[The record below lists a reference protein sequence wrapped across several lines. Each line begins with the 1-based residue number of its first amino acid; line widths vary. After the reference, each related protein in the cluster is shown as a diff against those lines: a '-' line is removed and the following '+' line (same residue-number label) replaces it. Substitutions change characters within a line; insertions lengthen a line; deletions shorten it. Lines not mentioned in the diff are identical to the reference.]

1 MAEKEKKLS
10 AEQLKELEVQLKE
23 LEVQLQRAE
32 KLKAYYEAH
41 PDDPDA
47 FAAFAKNAA
56 KIDTAGMAQV
66 SASGIASFGTTGLT
80 KSTGISVAGA
90 SPADMTKSLPLL
102 MGFAFGGP
110 IGMAA
115 AATFQAFRQAGKNRQ
130 QNPKLC
136 EAYESVAKEIN
147 AHGTDHLPS
156 SPERRAAFVDAYNYA
171 TGSTRR
177 QDMSDSNRDYII
189 TQMDA
194 NHKELVDKIDAIAD
208 KQTDLSNQIAELSA
222 QLQPCRELASGILD
236 SLPEGDEDSPL
247 AERLYALTS
256 SISAKVLEKQYGSER
271 LPEAGAIRGELKQLF
286 DPIWDRLDPRTQR
299 ELFSAKMSYQLLA
312 QKECGNDIDFSGVCT
327 LASKAMEVE
336 CEKYFYKRF
345 QQYIFEQ
352 TPEKRRD
359 AQFVEALSLTPEA
372 EKQSK
377 QRGGFTLGSVQHIL
391 KPRYD
396 REKGEFEPYKRY
408 MAVLTSY
415 ARERLFSPGVGADLM
430 DDRQIRNVLWKY
442 VDYVNTVKNRYRN
455 PSVHKELVSQ
465 QSALSCLD
473 YVVDVE
479 KKLKEM
485 VSAFQN

>member
-1 MAEKEKKLS
+1 MAVKEKKPS
-10 AEQLKELEVQLKE
+10 AEHLQELQA
-23 LEVQLQRAE
+23 QLQRAE
-32 KLKAYYEAH
+32 ELKAYYEAH

-56 KIDTAGMAQV
+56 RVDTAGMAQV
-66 SASGIASFGTTGLT
+66 DTFGMDGIGFSGLT
-80 KSTGISVAGA
+80 KSMGASVAGA
-90 SPADMTKSLPLL
+90 GPADMTKSLL

-115 AATFQAFRQAGKNRQ
+115 AATFQVFRQAGKNRQ

-136 EAYESVAKEIN
+136 EAYDNVAKEIN

-177 QDMSDSNRDYII
+177 QDMSDSNRDHIL
-189 TQMDA
+189 TQMAA
-194 NHKELVDKIDAIAD
+194 NQKELVDKMDAIAD

-256 SISAKVLEKQYGSER
+256 SISAKVLEKQYGSES
-271 LPEAGAIRGELKQLF
+271 LPESGAIRGELKQLF

-345 QQYIFEQ
+345 RQYIFEQ

-372 EKQSK
+372 AKQSK

-396 REKGEFEPYKRY
+396 REKGESEPYKRY

-430 DDRQIRNVLWKY
+430 DDQQIRNILWKY
-442 VDYVNTVKNRYRN
+442 VDYVNTVKNQYRN

>member
-1 MAEKEKKLS
+1 MAAKEKKPN
-10 AEQLKELEVQLKE
+10 AEHLQELEVQLRA
-23 LEVQLQRAE
+23 QLQRAE
-32 KLKAYYEAH
+32 ELKAYYEAH

-56 KIDTAGMAQV
+56 KVDTARMAQV
-66 SASGIASFGTTGLT
+66 GASGMASVGT
-80 KSTGISVAGA
+80 
-90 SPADMTKSLPLL
+90 ADMAKSLL
-102 MGFAFGGP
+102 MGFTFAGP

-115 AATFQAFRQAGKNRQ
+115 AATFQVFQACKNRQ

-171 TGSTRR
+171 TGNTRR
-177 QDMSDSNRDYII
+177 QDMSDSNRDILA
-189 TQMDA
+189 QMAA
-194 NHKELVDKIDAIAD
+194 NHKEVVDKMDAIAD

-345 QQYIFEQ
+345 RQYIFEQ

-408 MAVLTSY
+408 MAVLTAY

-430 DDRQIRNVLWKY
+430 DDQQIRNILWTY
-442 VDYVNTVKNRYRN
+442 VDYVNTVKNQYRN
-455 PSVHKELVSQ
+455 PSVHKDIISQ
-465 QSALSCLD
+465 QNALSCLD

>member
-1 MAEKEKKLS
+1 MAVKEKKPS
-10 AEQLKELEVQLKE
+10 AEHLQELQA
-23 LEVQLQRAE
+23 QLQRAE
-32 KLKAYYEAH
+32 ELKAYYEAH

-56 KIDTAGMAQV
+56 RVDTAGMAQV
-66 SASGIASFGTTGLT
+66 DTFGMDGIGFSGLT
-80 KSTGISVAGA
+80 KSMGASVAGA
-90 SPADMTKSLPLL
+90 GPADMTKSLL

-115 AATFQAFRQAGKNRQ
+115 AATFQVFRQAGKNRQ

-136 EAYESVAKEIN
+136 EAYDNVAEDIN
-147 AHGTDHLPS
+147 ARGTDHLSS

-171 TGSTRR
+171 TGRTRR
-177 QDMSDSNRDYII
+177 QDISDSDTDRILA
-189 TQMDA
+189 QMAA
-194 NHKELVDKIDAIAD
+194 NHKEVVDKMDAIAD
-208 KQTDLSNQIAELSA
+208 KQTDLSNQITELSM

-236 SLPEGDEDSPL
+236 SLPEGEEDSPL

-345 QQYIFEQ
+345 RQYIFEQ

-408 MAVLTSY
+408 MAVLTAY

-430 DDRQIRNVLWKY
+430 DDQQIRNILWTY
-442 VDYVNTVKNRYRN
+442 VDYVNTVKNQYRN
-455 PSVHKELVSQ
+455 PSVHKDLISQ
-465 QSALSCLD
+465 QNALSCLD

>member
-56 KIDTAGMAQV
+56 KIDTARMAQV
-66 SASGIASFGTTGLT
+66 GASGMASVGTAGLT
-80 KSTGISVAGA
+80 KGTGISVAGA
-90 SPADMTKSLPLL
+90 GPADMTKSLL
-102 MGFAFGGP
+102 MGFAFGP

-115 AATFQAFRQAGKNRQ
+115 AATFQVFRQAGKNRQ

-136 EAYESVAKEIN
+136 EAYESVAEDIN
-147 AHGTDHLPS
+147 ARGTDHLSS

-171 TGSTRR
+171 TGRTRR
-177 QDMSDSNRDYII
+177 QDISDSDTDRILA
-189 TQMDA
+189 QMAA
-194 NHKELVDKIDAIAD
+194 NHKEVVDKMDAIAD
-208 KQTDLSNQIAELSA
+208 KQTDLSNQIAELST

-286 DPIWDRLDPRTQR
+286 DPIWDRRDPRTQR

-345 QQYIFEQ
+345 RQYIFEQ

-359 AQFVEALSLTPEA
+359 AQFVEVLSLTPEA
-372 EKQSK
+372 AKQSK

-430 DDRQIRNVLWKY
+430 DDQQIRNVLWKY

>member
-1 MAEKEKKLS
+1 MAEKEKKRS
-10 AEQLKELEVQLKE
+10 AEQLKELEVHLQE
-23 LEVQLQRAE
+23 LQAQLQRADE
-32 KLKAYYEAH
+32 LKVYYEAH

-56 KIDTAGMAQV
+56 KVDTARMAQV
-66 SASGIASFGTTGLT
+66 GASGMASVGTAGLT
-80 KSTGISVAGA
+80 KGTGISVAGA
-90 SPADMTKSLPLL
+90 SPADMTKSLL
-102 MGFAFGGP
+102 MGFALGGP
-110 IGMAA
+110 IGMFA
-115 AATFQAFRQAGKNRQ
+115 AATFQAFQAGKNRQ

-171 TGSTRR
+171 TGRTRR
-177 QDMSDSNRDYII
+177 QDISDSDTDRILA
-189 TQMDA
+189 QMAA
-194 NHKELVDKIDAIAD
+194 NHKEEMDAIAD
-208 KQTDLSNQIAELSA
+208 VKTDLSNQIAELSA

-345 QQYIFEQ
+345 RQYIFEQ

-359 AQFVEALSLTPEA
+359 AQFVEALSLTEEA

-396 REKGEFEPYKRY
+396 RKKGESEPYKRY

-430 DDRQIRNVLWKY
+430 DDQQIQNILWTY
-442 VDYVNTVKNRYRN
+442 VDYVNTVKNQYRN
-455 PSVHKELVSQ
+455 PSVHKELISQ
-465 QSALSCLD
+465 QNALSCLD

>member
-10 AEQLKELEVQLKE
+10 AEQLKELEVHLQE
-23 LEVQLQRAE
+23 LEAQLQRAE
-32 KLKAYYEAH
+32 ELKAYYEAH

-56 KIDTAGMAQV
+56 KVDTARMAQV
-66 SASGIASFGTTGLT
+66 GASGMASVGTAGLT
-80 KSTGISVAGA
+80 KGTGISVAGA
-90 SPADMTKSLPLL
+90 GPADMTKSLL
-102 MGFAFGGP
+102 MGFAFGP

-115 AATFQAFRQAGKNRQ
+115 AATFQVFQACKNRQ

-147 AHGTDHLPS
+147 AQGTDHLPS

-171 TGSTRR
+171 TGNNY
-177 QDMSDSNRDYII
+177 NRDTLDTDRDSIQAQI
-189 TQMDA
+189 AALRENLAA
-194 NHKELVDKIDAIAD
+194 NHKEEMDAIAD
-208 KQTDLSNQIAELSA
+208 VKTDLSNQIAELSA

-345 QQYIFEQ
+345 RQYIFEQ

-408 MAVLTSY
+408 MAVLTAY

-430 DDRQIRNVLWKY
+430 DDQQIRNILWTY
-442 VDYVNTVKNRYRN
+442 VDYVNTVKNQYRN
-455 PSVHKELVSQ
+455 PSVHKDLISQ
-465 QSALSCLD
+465 QNALSCLD

>member
-10 AEQLKELEVQLKE
+10 AEQLKEQEVQLKK

-56 KIDTAGMAQV
+56 KVDTARMAQV
-66 SASGIASFGTTGLT
+66 GASGMASVGTAGLT
-80 KSTGISVAGA
+80 KGTGISVAGA
-90 SPADMTKSLPLL
+90 SPADMTKSLF
-102 MGFAFGGP
+102 MGFALGGP
-110 IGMAA
+110 IGMFA
-115 AATFQAFRQAGKNRQ
+115 AATFQAFQAGKNRQ

-189 TQMDA
+189 TQMAA

-396 REKGEFEPYKRY
+396 REKGEFEPYKCY

>member
-1 MAEKEKKLS
+1 MAVKEKKPS
-10 AEQLKELEVQLKE
+10 AEHLQELQA
-23 LEVQLQRAE
+23 QLQRAE
-32 KLKAYYEAH
+32 ELKAYYEAH

-56 KIDTAGMAQV
+56 RVDTAGMAQV
-66 SASGIASFGTTGLT
+66 DTFGLDGIGFSGLT
-80 KSTGISVAGA
+80 KSMGASVAGA
-90 SPADMTKSLPLL
+90 GPADMTKSLL

-115 AATFQAFRQAGKNRQ
+115 AATFQVFRQAGKNRQ

-136 EAYESVAKEIN
+136 EAYDNVAEDIN
-147 AHGTDHLPS
+147 ARGTDHLSS

-171 TGSTRR
+171 TGRTRR
-177 QDMSDSNRDYII
+177 QDISDSDTDRILA
-189 TQMDA
+189 QMAA
-194 NHKELVDKIDAIAD
+194 NHKEVVDKMDAIAD

-345 QQYIFEQ
+345 RQYIFEQ

-408 MAVLTSY
+408 MAVLTAY

-430 DDRQIRNVLWKY
+430 DDQQIRNILWTY
-442 VDYVNTVKNRYRN
+442 VDYVNTVKNQYRN
-455 PSVHKELVSQ
+455 PSVHKDLISQ
-465 QSALSCLD
+465 QNALSCLD

>member
-1 MAEKEKKLS
+1 MAAKGKKLS
-10 AEQLKELEVQLKE
+10 AEQLKELEVQLKK

-56 KIDTAGMAQV
+56 KVDTARMAQV

-80 KSTGISVAGA
+80 KSAGISVAGA

-345 QQYIFEQ
+345 RQYIFEQ

-396 REKGEFEPYKRY
+396 REKGELEPYKRY

-430 DDRQIRNVLWKY
+430 DDRQIQNILWKY

>member
-10 AEQLKELEVQLKE
+10 AEQLKELEVQLQA
-23 LEVQLQRAE
+23 QLQRAE

-56 KIDTAGMAQV
+56 KVDTARMAQV
-66 SASGIASFGTTGLT
+66 GASGMASVG
-80 KSTGISVAGA
+80 
-90 SPADMTKSLPLL
+90 PADMAKSLL
-102 MGFAFGGP
+102 MGFTFAGP

-115 AATFQAFRQAGKNRQ
+115 AATFQVFQACKNRQ

-171 TGSTRR
+171 TGSTCR
-177 QDMSDSNRDYII
+177 QDMSNADMNSIF
-189 TQMDA
+189 TQIGTWYEDLAA
-194 NHKELVDKIDAIAD
+194 NQKDLAANQKELMVAIAD
-208 KQTDLSNQIAELSA
+208 TRTDISNQIAELSA

-408 MAVLTSY
+408 MAVLTAY

-430 DDRQIRNVLWKY
+430 DDQQIRNILWTY
-442 VDYVNTVKNRYRN
+442 VDYVNTVKNQYRN
-455 PSVHKELVSQ
+455 PSVHKDLISQ
-465 QSALSCLD
+465 QNALSCLD

>member
-10 AEQLKELEVQLKE
+10 AEQLKELEVQLQA
-23 LEVQLQRAE
+23 QLQRAE

-56 KIDTAGMAQV
+56 KVDTARMAQV
-66 SASGIASFGTTGLT
+66 GASGMASVG
-80 KSTGISVAGA
+80 
-90 SPADMTKSLPLL
+90 PADMAKSLL
-102 MGFAFGGP
+102 MGFTFAGP

-115 AATFQAFRQAGKNRQ
+115 AATFQVFQACKNRQ

-171 TGSTRR
+171 TGSTCR
-177 QDMSDSNRDYII
+177 QDMSDSNRDIL
-189 TQMDA
+189 TQMAA
-194 NHKELVDKIDAIAD
+194 NHKELVDKMDAIAD

-345 QQYIFEQ
+345 RQYIFEQ

-359 AQFVEALSLTPEA
+359 AQFVEALSLTEEA

-396 REKGEFEPYKRY
+396 RKKGESEPYKRY
-408 MAVLTSY
+408 MAVLTAY

-430 DDRQIRNVLWKY
+430 DDQQIRNILWTY
-442 VDYVNTVKNRYRN
+442 VDYVNTVKNQYRN
-455 PSVHKELVSQ
+455 PSVHKELISQ
-465 QSALSCLD
+465 QNALSCLD

>member
-10 AEQLKELEVQLKE
+10 AEQLKELEVQLQA
-23 LEVQLQRAE
+23 QLQRAE

-56 KIDTAGMAQV
+56 KVDTARMAQV
-66 SASGIASFGTTGLT
+66 GASGMASVG
-80 KSTGISVAGA
+80 
-90 SPADMTKSLPLL
+90 PADMAKSLL
-102 MGFAFGGP
+102 MGFTFAGP

-115 AATFQAFRQAGKNRQ
+115 AATFQVFQACKNRQ

-171 TGSTRR
+171 TGRTRR
-177 QDMSDSNRDYII
+177 QDISDSDTDRILA
-189 TQMDA
+189 QMAA
-194 NHKELVDKIDAIAD
+194 NHKEEMDKMDAIAD

-345 QQYIFEQ
+345 RQYIFEQ

-408 MAVLTSY
+408 MAVLTAY

-430 DDRQIRNVLWKY
+430 DDQQIRNILWTY
-442 VDYVNTVKNRYRN
+442 VDYVNTVKNQYRN
-455 PSVHKELVSQ
+455 PSVHKDLISQ
-465 QSALSCLD
+465 QNALSCLD